1 MAKRFFRIFNWIHIF
16 LYRSTSGRVGGRIQG
31 LQVLLL
37 TTTGRR
43 TRKERTAPLGAFEEG
58 GAYIITA
65 SNAGFDVH
73 PGWFLNLRSDPRVR
87 IQVGAKT
94 TNVQARILEGAER
107 ERLWDRL
114 VALSPGYRR
123 YERSTQRAIPLIALR
138 RGSHPE

>member
-1 MAKRFFRIFNWIHIF
+1 MAKRFFRIFNWIHNF

-37 TTTGRR
+37 TTKGRR
-43 TRKERTAPLGAFEEG
+43 SRKERTVPLGAFEDG

-87 IQVGAKT
+87 VQIGAKPMAAE
-94 TNVQARILEGAER
+94 ARILEGSER
-107 ERLWDRL
+107 ERLWGRL

-123 YERSTQRAIPLIALR
+123 YEKSTSRVIPLVAL
-138 RGSHPE
+138 HPDAG